1 MQRDLYLGAD
11 VGGTALKYVLTDAG
25 GEIHAQGDVATD
37 PRSARHTIERLGEA
51 TTDLHARLRG
61 VGLACAGIVDP
72 VAGTLG
78 RAPNLPG
85 WENSNLAGSI
95 AGVFPGLPVA
105 LANDVNGALYGEYRS
120 GAGRGCENLVML
132 ALGTGVG
139 GGVLVDGQLVIGA
152 QSGAGEIGHIVLD
165 LEGPPC
171 PCGNRG
177 CLEAWAGARG
187 VLRAAHEIAGT
198 NEATPA
204 FRTRVAERGETLTP
218 RDLAQLADE
227 GDATAVALY
236 AEVGRRLGQ
245 GIGNLVN
252 VLDPDR
258 VIIGGG
264 VAQAAHLFLDICRA
278 QAASQILSV
287 ESKNVPIVPAELGPH
302 AAAVGAAWLAREA
315 ENQG

>member
-11 VGGTALKYVLTDAG
+11 VGGTALKFVLTDSA

-37 PRSARHTIERLGEA
+37 SHSARHTIERLGEA
-51 TTDLHARLRG
+51 TIGMHPRLRG

-85 WENSNLAGSI
+85 WEDSNLAGAIS
-95 AGVFPGLPVA
+95 AVFPDLPVA

-152 QSGAGEIGHIVLD
+152 QCGAGEIGHIVLD
-165 LEGPPC
+165 LDGPPC

-187 VLRAAHEIAGT
+187 VLRAAREIAGT
-198 NEATPA
+198 NGTTEA
-204 FRTRVAERGETLTP
+204 FRSRVAGRGESLTP
-218 RDLAQLADE
+218 RDLSRLADE

-258 VIIGGG
+258 VIVGGG
-264 VAQAAHLFLDICRA
+264 LAAAGHLFLDICRT
-278 QAASQILSV
+278 QAAGQILSV

-302 AAAVGAAWLAREA
+302 AAAIGAAWLAREA